1 MIRFY
6 FIRHGET
13 EWNVQSRFQGIEDIP
28 LNETGMRQAQ
38 ECGRGLKQTDIPFDC
53 IVSSPLERAFVTA
66 QTIAGYL
73 GITEIHKD
81 PRLIERNFG
90 KVSGRKRE
98 EREQM
103 LASGQDLGMEE
114 EEAVAQRMQQA
125 MEALCDQG
133 FRHIVLVSHGASIRA
148 LLGKYAEAGSKPTVE
163 VQRNACLTVLAY
175 NGGKFYLEAFDRTPD
190 SLRYL

>member
-1 MIRFY
+1 MRFY

-13 EWNVQSRFQGIEDIP
+13 DWNVQSRFQGIEDIP
-28 LNETGMRQAQ
+28 LNETGIRQAQ
-38 ECGRGLKQTDIPFDC
+38 ECGRGLRMTAIPFDC
-53 IVSSPLERAFVTA
+53 IVSSPLERAYVTA

-81 PRLIERNFG
+81 LGLIERNFG

-98 EREQM
+98 EREAL

-114 EEAVAQRMQQA
+114 EEAVAQRMQRV
-125 MEALCDQG
+125 METFCDKD

-148 LLGKYAEAGSKPTVE
+148 LLGKYAEAGSEPTVA

-175 NGGKFYLEAFDRTPD
+175 ENGKFYLEAFDKTPD

>member
-13 EWNVQSRFQGIEDIP
+13 DWNVQNRFQGIENIP
-28 LNETGMRQAQ
+28 LNETGIRQAQ
-38 ECGRGLKQTDIPFDC
+38 ECGRGLRMTGIPFDC
-53 IVSSPLERAFVTA
+53 IVSSPLERAYATA

-73 GITEIHKD
+73 GITGIYKD
-81 PRLIERNFG
+81 QGLIERNFG
-90 KVSGRKRE
+90 KLSGRKRE

-103 LASGQDLGMEE
+103 LACGQDLGMEE

-125 MEALCDQG
+125 MEAFCDKG
-133 FRHIVLVSHGASIRA
+133 YRHVVLVSHGASIRA
-148 LLGKYAEAGSKPTVE
+148 LLGKYAKAGSEPTVA

-175 NGGKFYLEAFDRTPD
+175 EEGNFYLEAYDRTPD